1 MVSVKVLF
9 LIYLLVNGMVI
20 DYCDAEQKF
29 ELDYPQAQV
38 NRTKRQSGKG
48 KFCFLLSRIDTR
60 YKYLSPCQNYSN
72 NIFQT

>member
-60 YKYLSPCQNYSN
+60 Y
-72 NIFQT
+72 